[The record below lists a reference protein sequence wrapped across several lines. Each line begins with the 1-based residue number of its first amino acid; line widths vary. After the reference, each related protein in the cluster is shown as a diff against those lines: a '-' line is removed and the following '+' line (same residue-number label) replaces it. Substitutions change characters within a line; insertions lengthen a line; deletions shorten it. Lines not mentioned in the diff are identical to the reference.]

1 MEELKDVVAEIL
13 DREYF
18 NITVERSLGEAP
30 QGHDILL
37 IEELVHNG
45 LKRYFGGRKAEDLN
59 DDEREYL
66 KIMLWVEYQSSI
78 KNRLC

>member
-1 MEELKDVVAEIL
+1 MEEIRDVVAEIL

-30 QGHDILL
+30 LGHDVLL

-45 LKRYFGGRKAEDLN
+45 LNRYFGGRSADELN
-59 DDEREYL
+59 DDEREYF
-66 KIMLWVEYQSSI
+66 KIMLWVEYKSSI
-78 KNRLC
+78 KNGLC